1 MNTTD
6 KKMYLIPET
15 DTLSLGS
22 IHSLMTSPG
31 GGGSSNPGDPNDDE
45 FKPAPKRNVF

>member
-1 MNTTD
+1 MNTTE

-15 DTLSLGS
+15 EALSLES

-31 GGGSSNPGDPNDDE
+31 GGGSGDPEGPDPGE
-45 FKPAPKRNVF
+45 FSTAPKRVLF

>member
-15 DTLSLGS
+15 EALSLES

-31 GGGSSNPGDPNDDE
+31 GGGSGDPGDPNNEE
-45 FKPAPKRNVF
+45 FTTAPKRNVF